1 MTSVPRHVFVTFAAL
16 ACAATSLS
24 AQNPGNAK
32 KNSTV
37 IVFEEVRASLESN
50 AYDLVQA
57 LRPQWLRE
65 NHKETIRTK
74 KVERPSANRGD
85 IEIATVSDEPDIVVY
100 LDNTKFGALESLR
113 DISVAGVGSLEFMS
127 PAKATFRWGSG
138 HTKGVIVV
146 HSTAGGTSP

>member
-1 MTSVPRHVFVTFAAL
+1 MRSVPRYMFVAFSAL
-16 ACAATSLS
+16 VCAATSLS
-24 AQNPGNAK
+24 AQNPGKAK
-32 KNSTV
+32 KSSTM
-37 IVFEEVRASLESN
+37 IVFDEVRASSEAN

-74 KVERPSANRGD
+74 KVERPSGNRND
-85 IEIATVSDEPDIVVY
+85 IEIAIVSDEPDIVVY
-100 LDNTKFGALESLR
+100 LDNTKFGTVESLR

>member
-1 MTSVPRHVFVTFAAL
+1 MRSIPRHMFVAFSALVF
-16 ACAATSLS
+16 AATSLS

-32 KNSTV
+32 KSSTV
-37 IVFEEVRASLESN
+37 IVSEEVRASIETN

-74 KVERPSANRGD
+74 KVERPSGYRGD
-85 IEIATVSDEPDIVVY
+85 IEIATVSDEPVFVVFLDISK
-100 LDNTKFGALESLR
+100 LGTLESLR
-113 DISVAGVGSLEFMS
+113 DISVAGIGSLEFVS
-127 PAKATFRWGSG
+127 PAKATLRWGGG